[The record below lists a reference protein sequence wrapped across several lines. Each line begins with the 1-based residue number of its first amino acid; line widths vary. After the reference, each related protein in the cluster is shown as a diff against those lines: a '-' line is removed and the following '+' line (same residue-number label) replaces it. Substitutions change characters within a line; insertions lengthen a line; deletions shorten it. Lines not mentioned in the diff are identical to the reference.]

1 LALPVL
7 VQLCRNL
14 AGIKQLDDEFE
25 PRLGRLHSSGK
36 SSGRSRKYLHA
47 VLAAT
52 ARAGGPKQAAR
63 RRFHGGRIGRGGV
76 AARALAAGER
86 YPGIRARRAIVKARL
101 VRLAG
106 KGLAA
111 ARAHLRYLQRDGVTR
126 DGEPA
131 GLYSASG
138 DAADGKTF
146 LERCAGDR
154 HQFRLIVSAEDGCEY
169 EDLRPLVRRFMAA
182 MEEDLG
188 TRLEWVA
195 ADHLD
200 TLHPHTHIILR
211 GKDERGSNLVI
222 APDYIKRGMRERLA
236 SLVSVDLG
244 PRTDAEIERGLR
256 LEVDAERLTSIDRRL
271 LRDLDL
277 DRTVGAAG
285 RDMADHAL
293 RTGRLRKLHALG
305 LAEPLGDGR
314 WRLARELE
322 PTLRALGERGD
333 IIRLLQR
340 ELKAAGLERGAPD
353 RLIYAPKAGMSLT
366 GRLVARGL
374 ADELRDD
381 HYLVIDGVDG
391 RSHYV
396 AIGSGKATGPLP
408 DHAIVRVSPR
418 MARGRET
425 DERIAT
431 IAVAHGGRYSAEL
444 HLVAE
449 PGASKRFAEAH
460 VRRLEAIRRTVGGV
474 VRADDGSWTI
484 PANFGELARRH
495 EQLQEQRTPVDVTV
509 LSALPLERLVDHDGA
524 TWLDRELV
532 APRENPRDSG
542 FGREVR
548 SALSARRSWLVGQ
561 GLASEDSDQLRF
573 QPDML
578 TLLEERELLRAA
590 ARISGDTGLEFVG
603 AIEGSQIEGIVRRR
617 LELASGRFAMIDN
630 GRQFS
635 LVPWR
640 PVLERALGRYVKGS
654 VRGAGAIS
662 WSIGRERGI
671 GR

>member
-14 AGIKQLDDEFE
+14 AGIDRLDDEFE

-36 SSGRSRKYLHA
+36 SAGRSRKYLHA

-52 ARAGGPKQAAR
+52 ARAGGLKQAAR

-76 AARALAAGER
+76 AARALAAGGR
-86 YPGIRARRAIVKARL
+86 YPGFRARRAIVKTRL

-126 DGEPA
+126 DGEPT

-211 GKDERGSNLVI
+211 GKDEHGSNLVI

-314 WRLARELE
+314 WRLARGLE

-333 IIRLLQR
+333 IIARLDR
-340 ELKAAGLERGAPD
+340 EVRARDLAASPPD
-353 RLIYAPKAGMSLT
+353 YAIYDP
-366 GRLVARGL
+366 GRADARPIVGRVAARGL
-374 ADELRDD
+374 SDEQVGRQ
-381 HYLVIDGVDG
+381 YLVVDGIDG
-391 RSHYV
+391 RAHYV
-396 AIGSGKATGPLP
+396 EIGPGG
-408 DHAIVRVSPR
+408 DDQGREGAIVRISPTPVAVR
-418 MARGRET
+418 DVDRTVAE
-425 DERIAT
+425 IA
-431 IAVAHGGRYSAEL
+431 ASNGGRYSEEIHLL
-444 HLVAE
+444 HDPTATD
-449 PGASKRFAEAH
+449 RFVQTH
-460 VRRLEAIRRTVGGV
+460 VRRLEAIRRATGAVEREPDGTWKIAADHV
-474 VRADDGSWTI
+474 ERAL
-484 PANFGELARRH
+484 EYERRRARREPVRIEALAAMSL
-495 EQLQEQRTPVDVTV
+495 EQMP
-509 LSALPLERLVDHDGA
+509 DHDGI
-524 TWLDRELV
+524 TWLDEDASLSDAHGPRGSFGSKVAEAMRRRQQWLVDNELADRPDRLDILRRRELRRV
-532 APRENPRDSG
+532 ARQ
-542 FGREVR
+542 
-548 SALSARRSWLVGQ
+548 LS
-561 GLASEDSDQLRF
+561 
-573 QPDML
+573 
-578 TLLEERELLRAA
+578 RELDAPFVEA
-590 ARISGDTGLEFVG
+590 QAGLPVEGTYRRPVQVGTMRMAVIENSREFT
-603 AIEGSQIEGIVRRR
+603 
-617 LELASGRFAMIDN
+617 
-630 GRQFS
+630 

-640 PVLERALGRYVKGS
+640 PVLERAIGKQVSGMMRGQDVFWTFGRQRSGPE
-654 VRGAGAIS
+654 I
-662 WSIGRERGI
+662 
-671 GR
+671 